1 MKEITLDNF
10 YYFFII
16 EKNKIMN
23 AFIAAVIDKKTIL
36 IANDGRLLKKSFLG
50 FIILMT
56 AFQTNA
62 LGEIVRQVLVD
73 AYLQVS
79 VFVGFTLFIFIG
91 MDALTKFNITYI
103 LEKTKKVHVIM
114 ASLSGAIPGC
124 GGAIVVVTQYIQGR
138 ISFGSL
144 VAVLTATMGDAAFL
158 LLATEPKTGF
168 LIFTLGALVGALS
181 GYLVDLL
188 HGESYLQGDSKIK
201 VEFQK
206 LKKTFV
212 SRFNIFWSL
221 IFLPGFVIGLFVA
234 SQVDVDKILNIP
246 KDYSLV
252 SFLGLSGAILSIFM
266 WSLNPLSDFQCSTD
280 RTRNLLPRVVD
291 TTNFVTT
298 WVICGFL
305 VFELFMY
312 FTSIDL
318 EIFFNIWLPFVPLVA
333 ILFGFLPGCGP
344 QIIVTTFYLNGYI
357 PLSAEIGN
365 AISNDGDALFPAIA
379 LAPKAAII
387 ATLYSA
393 VPAIIFAYGFMLFFE

>member
-1 MKEITLDNF
+1 
-10 YYFFII
+10 
-16 EKNKIMN
+16 MN
-23 AFIAAVIDKKTIL
+23 AFIAAVIQKKTIL
-36 IANDGRLLKKSFLG
+36 IANEGRLLKKSFLG
-50 FIILMT
+50 FAILIM
-56 AFQTNA
+56 AFQVNDF
-62 LGEIVRQVLVD
+62 GDVVRQALID

-91 MDALTKFNITYI
+91 MDTLTRFNILYV
-103 LEKTKKVHVIM
+103 LDKTKKFHVIM
-114 ASLSGAIPGC
+114 ASLLGALPGC

-158 LLATEPKTGF
+158 LLAAEPFTGLF
-168 LIFTLGALVGALS
+168 IFTLGASVGALT
-181 GYLVDLL
+181 GYIVDKI
-188 HGESYLQGDSKIK
+188 HGELYLQGNPKLK
-201 VEFQK
+201 VEFEK

-212 SRFNIFWSL
+212 SNFNIFWTL
-221 IFLPGFVIGLFVA
+221 IFLPGFIIGLFVA
-234 SQVDVDKILNIP
+234 FQKDLDQILKIP
-246 KDYSLV
+246 EGFSLV
-252 SFLGLSGAILSIFM
+252 ASLGLAGAILSIFM

-280 RTRNLLPRVVD
+280 RTRNLLSRVVD

-305 VFELFMY
+305 VFEIFM
-312 FTSIDL
+312 FITSYDL
-318 EIFFNIWLPFVPLVA
+318 KTFFDIWLPFVPLMA

-344 QIIVTTFYLNGYI
+344 QIVVTTFYLNGFI

-393 VPAIIFAYGFMLFFE
+393 IPAIIFAYGYMFLFE